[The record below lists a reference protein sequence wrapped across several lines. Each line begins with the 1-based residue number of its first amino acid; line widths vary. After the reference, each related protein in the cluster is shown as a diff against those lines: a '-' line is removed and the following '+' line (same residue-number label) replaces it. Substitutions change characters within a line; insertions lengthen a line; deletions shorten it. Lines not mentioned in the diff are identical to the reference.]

1 VTFFGCS
8 AALRKILTID
18 NFQKRHVIV
27 VDWCCMCKRSGEFV
41 DYLLVYFEIAC
52 AFFFFFLPV
61 DLGCLGLCL
70 DEYLICMLVSGLL
83 AVLEVLLFGRWC
95 LCTFYGVYGGK

>member
-1 VTFFGCS
+1 MSLWLIGVVCVKGVGS
-8 AALRKILTID
+8 LLTI
-18 NFQKRHVIV
+18 FWFILR
-27 VDWCCMCKRSGEFV
+27 
-41 DYLLVYFEIAC
+41 LLVL
-52 AFFFFFLPV
+52 FFFFLPV

>member
-1 VTFFGCS
+1 LC
-8 AALRKILTID
+8 
-18 NFQKRHVIV
+18 
-27 VDWCCMCKRSGEFV
+27 
-41 DYLLVYFEIAC
+41 
-52 AFFFFFLPV
+52 FFFFFLPV